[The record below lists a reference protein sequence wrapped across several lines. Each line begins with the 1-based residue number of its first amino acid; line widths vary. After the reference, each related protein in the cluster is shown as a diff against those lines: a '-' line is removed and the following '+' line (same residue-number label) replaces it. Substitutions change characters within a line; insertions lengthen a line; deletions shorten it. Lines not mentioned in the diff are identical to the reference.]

1 MKNPEEITLRLRAAA
16 NAEGGTS
23 HASGDVAALL
33 PGQTVLEYRIEKMLG
48 GGGFGI
54 TYLAHDI
61 NLELP
66 VAVKEYFPG
75 DLAVRLADRSVQV
88 RSAENATQFQWG
100 LERFLD
106 EARALASFRHPNI
119 VRVLRYFQE
128 NGTAY
133 IVMEYESGDPLKHW
147 LARQPL
153 LDQTGLLQVIYP
165 LMDGLEA
172 VHKLNFL
179 HRDIKPDNIYL
190 RADGAPVLLDFG
202 SARRVTGNHDMTH
215 IVSPGFAPFEQYH
228 GKGNQG
234 PWTDLYSLG
243 AVMYWM
249 TTGSKPMESAS
260 RVREDAMPKAVDTAS
275 SLMFGEPLLR
285 AIDWALSPDEA
296 RRPQTVAALRRA
308 LLNSEH
314 SKTHSVRTERQ
325 PDNAVLA
332 CAAGSRSVP
341 LNNAETLR
349 KNVLGT
355 TMFLGLV
362 AYSTYPVDQQVAVKA
377 LLNELITQAI
387 SGVNESSR
395 ILIDTGDGAA
405 ICFLGDPEDALQS
418 ALLLQKYGQKLSLR
432 IGLHLGPIRRV
443 FDAHN
448 RVHVVG
454 DGINV
459 AQRITDFARA
469 NQIVVSRAYYDVI
482 SRITDNAAGL
492 FSHLGPHMDKHL
504 RSHDIYAVLGPDAA
518 PQAPVVHH
526 TEFEHTASFAALASL
541 TPEVALDIE
550 TELARAIGPLAKV
563 LVKKALP
570 RNVSAQGLRDRL
582 AVSIPDAAVREA
594 FVRPKSTRVPSNSAP
609 HPASGLRS
617 SDHALSQ
624 PVTMPIPSVPRSG
637 VSQPA
642 TMPSTPI
649 QVHNFS
655 AEQQALLERALS
667 QLIGPLSKTLVRKEA
682 ARQPTFSAQLQALA
696 LHIDKPDDRARF
708 LAAAQKLQNGR

>member
-1 MKNPEEITLRLRAAA
+1 MKTPEEITLPLRAA
-16 NAEGGTS
+16 NAEGGAS
-23 HASGDVAALL
+23 RISGDVAALL

-75 DLAVRLADRSVQV
+75 DLAVRLADRSVHV
-88 RSAENATQFQWG
+88 RSAENAARFQWG

-119 VRVLRYFQE
+119 VRVLRYFKE

-147 LARQPL
+147 LARQPSL
-153 LDQTGLLQVIYP
+153 GRNGLLQIVYP

-179 HRDIKPDNIYL
+179 HRDIKPDNIYI
-190 RADGAPVLLDFG
+190 RADGTPVLLDFG
-202 SARRVTGNHDMTH
+202 AARRVTGNHDMTN

-228 GKGNQG
+228 SKGNQG

-243 AVMYWM
+243 AVMYWI
-249 TTGSKPMESAS
+249 TTGNKPMESAS
-260 RVREDAMPKAVDTAS
+260 RVREDAMPKAADTAS
-275 SLMFGEPLLR
+275 ILVFGEPLLR

-308 LLNSEH
+308 LSNSEH
-314 SKTHSVRTERQ
+314 IKTQTV
-325 PDNAVLA
+325 
-332 CAAGSRSVP
+332 
-341 LNNAETLR
+341 R

-355 TMFLGLV
+355 IMFLDLV
-362 AYSTYPVDQQVAVKA
+362 AYSTYSVDQQVVSKA
-377 LLNELITQAI
+377 LFNELITKAI
-387 SGVNESSR
+387 GGVKESSR
-395 ILIDTGDGAA
+395 IMIDTDDGAA
-405 ICFLGDPEDALQS
+405 ICFLGDPEEALQS
-418 ALLLQKYGQKLSLR
+418 ALLLRDLLLQKYGKKLSLR
-432 IGLHLGPIRRV
+432 AGLHLGPIRMV
-443 FDAHN
+443 FDINH
-448 RVHVVG
+448 RVNVVG

-459 AQRITDFARA
+459 AQRIMDFSKA

-482 SRITDNAAGL
+482 SRITDSAAGL
-492 FSHLGPHMDKHL
+492 FGYLGPHMDKHL
-504 RSHDIYAVLGPDAA
+504 RTHDIYAVLDPDAT
-518 PQAPVVHH
+518 PQAPVIHN
-526 TEFEHTASFAALASL
+526 TGFEHTASLAALASL
-541 TPEVALDIE
+541 TPEMVLGIE
-550 TELARAIGPLAKV
+550 TELARAIGPLARV

-570 RNVSAQGLRDRL
+570 RSVSAQGLRDRL

-617 SDHALSQ
+617 SGHALSQ
-624 PVTMPIPSVPRSG
+624 PVTIPIPSVSRSG